1 MPAPRLLYLV
11 TEDWYFLSHR
21 LPMARAARDAGFAVT
36 VATRVVDGA
45 AAIEAEGFRLRP
57 LTWQRG
63 IASPGEI
70 ARSVAAVAR
79 LLGSVKPDVVHNVAL
94 KPILIAGLA
103 RRLAPVPH
111 VVNAVT
117 GLGSTLIESEQK
129 SRPRLSGRLVAFA
142 LPRVLNM
149 TGGVTVVQN
158 DADADSL
165 TGLGADR
172 GRIVRIRGSGVDLA
186 QHRVLPEPE
195 GPVTVGIAARM
206 IEDKGIRPLIE
217 AVRRV
222 RAGGVDLHLLLA
234 GDTDT
239 ENPTAIP
246 RSELEALARE
256 PGITWL
262 GHVADVRTLWARC
275 HIAALP
281 SRREGLPKALLEA
294 AAAGRPLIATDVPGC
309 REVAVEGLNA
319 RLVPV
324 DDAGAMA
331 DALSDLARD
340 GDLRA
345 RLGAASRKMVESDMS
360 ADAVA
365 AATVALYRKML
376 QA

>member
-21 LPMARAARDAGFAVT
+21 LPMARAARDAGFDVT
-36 VATRVVDGA
+36 VATRLGDGA
-45 AAIEAEGFRLRP
+45 EQIEKEGFKLRP
-57 LTWQRG
+57 LGWQRG
-63 IASPGEI
+63 ISSPGEI

-79 LLGSVKPDVVHNVAL
+79 LLRAEKPDVVHNVAL

-103 RRLAPVPH
+103 RRLVPVRH

-117 GLGSTLIESEQK
+117 GLGSTLIAREGESQ
-129 SRPRLSGRLVAFA
+129 PRLAGRLVAFA

-149 TGGVTVVQN
+149 KGGVTVIQN
-158 DADADSL
+158 DADADAL
-165 TGLGADR
+165 GGLGADR
-172 GRIVRIRGSGVDLA
+172 LRMVRIRGSGVDLA
-186 QHRVLPEPE
+186 QHQVLPEPN

-217 AVRRV
+217 AVRQV
-222 RAGGVDLHLLLA
+222 RARGIDLKLLLA
-234 GDTDT
+234 GDTDA

-246 RSELEALARE
+246 RSELDALARE
-256 PGITWL
+256 PGLTWL
-262 GHVADVRTLWARC
+262 GHVTDVRTLWARC

-294 AAAGRPLIATDVPGC
+294 AAAGRPLVATDVPGC
-309 REVAVEGLNA
+309 REVAVEGVNA

-324 DDAGAMA
+324 DDAAA
-331 DALSDLARD
+331 LATALSDLARD
-340 GDLRA
+340 ESLRA

-365 AATVALYRKML
+365 AATVALYRRML
-376 QA
+376 GQ

>member
-1 MPAPRLLYLV
+1 LPAPRLLYLV

-21 LPMARAARDAGFAVT
+21 LPMARAAREAGFDVT
-36 VATRVVDGA
+36 VATRVADGGA
-45 AAIEAEGFRLRP
+45 DIAKEGFRLCP
-57 LTWQRG
+57 LSWQRG
-63 IASPGEI
+63 ISSPGEI
-70 ARSVAAVAR
+70 ARSVAAVAG
-79 LLGSVKPDVVHNVAL
+79 LLRAEKPDVVHNVAL

-103 RRLAPVPH
+103 RRLVPVRH

-117 GLGSTLIESEQK
+117 GLGSTLIAREGESQ
-129 SRPRLSGRLVAFA
+129 PRLAGRLVAFA

-149 TGGVTVVQN
+149 KGGVTVIQN
-158 DADADSL
+158 DADADAL
-165 TGLGADR
+165 GGLGADR
-172 GRIVRIRGSGVDLA
+172 LRMVRIRGSGVDLA
-186 QHRVLPEPE
+186 QHQVLPEPE

-217 AVRRV
+217 AVRQV
-222 RAGGVDLHLLLA
+222 RASGIDLKLLLA
-234 GDTDT
+234 GDTDAD
-239 ENPTAIP
+239 NPTAIP
-246 RSELEALARE
+246 RSELDALAQE

-262 GHVADVRTLWARC
+262 GHVTDVRTLWARS

-294 AAAGRPLIATDVPGC
+294 AAAGRPLVATDVPGC
-309 REVAVEGLNA
+309 REVAVEGVNA

-324 DDAGAMA
+324 DDAAA
-331 DALSDLARD
+331 LATALSDLARD
-340 GDLRA
+340 EGLRA

-365 AATVALYRKML
+365 AATVALYCKLL